1 MSKTKRRQSKEY
13 WDKKKRSRPREKHP
27 AQEDRKVIQEP
38 KPQQGLRLP
47 SPKAGD
53 LSLLEA
59 KNGMLVQVP
68 DENLEAWEEAQQ
80 NEAEEPLNSGELQ
93 LLDKVLEMLY
103 GKEEK

>member
-1 MSKTKRRQSKEY
+1 
-13 WDKKKRSRPREKHP
+13 
-27 AQEDRKVIQEP
+27 
-38 KPQQGLRLP
+38 
-47 SPKAGD
+47 
-53 LSLLEA
+53 
-59 KNGMLVQVP
+59 MLVQVP